1 MKNTYSINRKLF
13 GIILPLIVALAACS
27 EWDEFKKYT
36 EDGEIVY
43 VGKFDSVSVF
53 PGKERV
59 RLWGTLTRDP
69 KVTGCKIYWDNFQ
82 DSAEFSIDGPG
93 SDFTFDEV
101 FDVGEGTKSF
111 TVFTFDDAG
120 NSSIGVTV
128 TGTSYGT
135 RYRNTITNRK
145 IKTITYDD
153 AASTI
158 TWDLIDNMLGPVQME
173 VNYTTIHG
181 NDTVVVTPAAETSTV
196 LKGLDYMN
204 DTFAWHTVFKP
215 QTLAIDTFWS
225 SSSIRGIPTFVEKQL
240 DRSLFKAVTLPGD
253 TWANGGAGGVA
264 AMWDGAAQNSYGGAL
279 FTDIG
284 SGSTSPQMVTLDLGL
299 NVDLNTL
306 VIYPF
311 LENNGR
317 YFTFSTI
324 RDYEIYGSRNPNSN
338 GALDESWTLLNAG
351 SLVKPSGTD
360 QSVPETDADKDLAKA
375 GIPIAIDP
383 DVQKIR
389 YVRIRCLL
397 NYDAF
402 YYGNTKG
409 FFSIAE
415 IRAYGMLPE

>member
-1 MKNTYSINRKLF
+1 MKNTYSISRKICS
-13 GIILPLIVALAACS
+13 IILPLIVALAACS

-36 EDGEIVY
+36 KDGEIIY
-43 VGKFDSVSVF
+43 VGKFDSVSVL

-59 RLWGTLTRDP
+59 RFWGTLTRDP
-69 KVTGCKIYWDNFQ
+69 RVVGCKVYWDNFQ

-93 SDFTFDEV
+93 SDFTFDEI
-101 FDVGEGTKSF
+101 FAVGEGTKSF
-111 TVFTFDDAG
+111 TVYTFDDAG
-120 NSSIGVTV
+120 NRSIGVTV
-128 TGTSYGT
+128 TGNSYGS
-135 RYRNTITNRK
+135 RYRNIITNRK
-145 IKTITYDD
+145 IKAVAYDD
-153 AASTI
+153 AETTI

-181 NDTVVVTPAAETSTV
+181 NDTVVVTPAAQTSTV
-196 LKGLDYMN
+196 LKGLDYEN
-204 DTFAWHTVFKP
+204 DIFSWHTVFRP
-215 QTLAIDTFWS
+215 QPLAIDTFWS
-225 SSSIRGIPTFVEKQL
+225 ASSTRGVPTFVEKQL
-240 DRSLFKAVTLPGD
+240 DRSLFRAVSLPGD
-253 TWANGGAGGVA
+253 TSPNGGAGGVA

-284 SGSTSPQMVTLDLGL
+284 SGSTSPQMATFDLGL

-324 RDYEIYGSRNPNSN
+324 RDYEIYGSLNPSSN
-338 GALDESWTLLNAG
+338 GDLDGSWMLLNAG

-360 QSVPETDADKDLAKA
+360 QSVPETDADKDAAKA

-383 DVQKIR
+383 AVLKIR
-389 YVRIRCLL
+389 YVRIRCLR

-402 YYGNTKG
+402 YFGNAKG